1 MEDIFDREQN
11 VLDNAL
17 SHIDDVCCGNPLCIE
32 QFETLVK
39 EYRMLLKQHKKVIK
53 ISDRASSNMIIDQ
66 KGQIT
71 DLSDKVQ
78 HDALTGIF
86 NRRYMEDALERVVK
100 ILQRAGDGML
110 SVLMMDIDFF
120 KKYNDNYGH
129 AEGDVCLKA
138 VARAINDSLMREDD
152 FAARYGGEEFTVVLP
167 NTNEDGARAIAERIL
182 ENLRIANIPHEKS
195 DVSPHVTVSIGIATG
210 DAKAVNNGTDFI
222 KRADEA
228 LYYSKEHGRNRYT
241 FFEI

>member
-1 MEDIFDREQN
+1 MEDIFDREQS
-11 VLDNAL
+11 VLNKAL
-17 SHIDDVCCGNPLCIE
+17 SHIDEVCCGNPLCIG
-32 QFETLVK
+32 QFETLIK

-53 ISDRASSNMIIDQ
+53 ISDRASTNIIIGQ

-71 DLSDKVQ
+71 DLSDKVH
-78 HDALTGIF
+78 HDALTGIY
-86 NRRYMEDALERVVK
+86 NRRYMEEALDRVVK
-100 ILQRAGDGML
+100 TLQRASDGLL
-110 SVLMMDIDFF
+110 SVLMMDIDYF

-129 AEGDVCLKA
+129 AEGDNCLRA
-138 VARAINDSLMREDD
+138 VAQAINNSLMRDDD

-182 ENLRIANIPHEKS
+182 ENLRLCNIPHEKS
-195 DVSPHVTVSIGIATG
+195 EVSPIVTLSIGIAT
-210 DAKAVNNGTDFI
+210 DNVKAVDNVKDFI

-241 FFEI
+241 FFEM